1 MTQISNDTC
10 DTQHGACV
18 GSCDCVITRHM
29 SIPIISLSPVL
40 YDPNLTWHLLCVIW
54 SCNDHLSCD
63 CHITIMW
70 QCLNRSHVYHM
81 SIDDHSPPAIDTKCH
96 NDTCLCHMF
105 ITCQYPPLIIITCNL
120 VTQVSHDTY
129 LCHMFITWQS
139 HVIVH
144 HWWSSP
150 ASLTWPLLVSHVYH
164 IWNHMSL
171 STTDDH
177 HLQVSHDTSLCHMSI
192 TWQSCVNILSCA
204 LIVLWKALPVED
216 SLDICYSVVSNSTR
230 SSAMRQ
236 KYHN

>member
-1 MTQISNDTC
+1 MWLSHHNHVTMLESVTC
-10 DTQHGACV
+10 
-18 GSCDCVITRHM
+18 
-29 SIPIISLSPVL
+29 L
-40 YDPNLTWHLLCVIW
+40 
-54 SCNDHLSCD
+54 
-63 CHITIMW
+63 
-70 QCLNRSHVYHM
+70 SHVHWW
-81 SIDDHSPPAIDTKCH
+81 SPPAINNKFHMTLAYV
-96 NDTCLCHMF
+96 TCLCHGNHMSIF
-105 ITCQYPPLIIITCNL
+105 SFDNHHQF
-120 VTQVSHDTY
+120 VTRDSHDTY